1 MSRAPARHNE
11 EMSMTHRTASVERN
25 TSETRISLTLALDGT
40 GSVNVVSG
48 WGFAD
53 HMLTLLAFWGGFDLT
68 VRCEGDM
75 HVDAHHTLE
84 DIGLCLG
91 QALNQCLGDKK
102 GINRV
107 GFAKVPMDE
116 SITEVNIDISG
127 RPYLVYRNDELL
139 PPVIAGDES
148 DLWREFFKS
157 VAYSAKLNMHISYL
171 YGKNGHHLLESAC
184 KGLGLALRMAASRDR
199 AQLLSTKG
207 SLDS

>member
-1 MSRAPARHNE
+1 
-11 EMSMTHRTASVERN
+11 MTTRTATISRE
-25 TSETRISLTLALDGT
+25 TTETRIALALNLDGQGQIDIST
-40 GSVNVVSG
+40 G

-53 HMLTLLAFWGGFDLT
+53 HMLTLIAFWAGMDLSVT
-68 VRCEGDM
+68 CEGDL

-84 DIGLCLG
+84 DIGICIG
-91 QALNQCLGDKK
+91 QALAVCLDDKK

-116 SITEVNIDISG
+116 AMAEINVDISG
-127 RPYLVYRNDELL
+127 RPYLLYRGDDLL

-157 VAYSAKLNMHISYL
+157 LAFAAKINLHISFC

-184 KGLGLALRMAASRDR
+184 KGIGLALRQAASRDR
-199 AQLLSTKG
+199 TQLLSTKG
-207 SLDS
+207 SLD